1 MRNLL
6 DLLGRFTKSLN
17 KNSLVK
23 EGVST
28 IIQKNTKVSLLPE
41 NFSLKDG
48 VLTISTSPS
57 AKNEIILKEESIKSE
72 LRETYNIFVSKMLF
86 K

>member
-41 NFSLKDG
+41 SFSLKDG